1 MPRLFGGEFGV
12 VVGGP
17 RMDFDIRY
25 LADEP
30 SLVPQVALLLNQT
43 WGNQKRWDSIP
54 NITSDLND
62 RLNKHI
68 VPLTY
73 VALGSS
79 KTVLGTISIEL
90 NELPQYP
97 KFVHW
102 IGELAVASSA
112 RCQGIGSA
120 LLRTCVEKARTLGI
134 YRIYLSTP
142 DQERFYRN
150 REWSR
155 VGRGFANDEPVV
167 IMTRYLLAQKPS
179 RVARDMFASPQRA

>member
-1 MPRLFGGEFGV
+1 
-12 VVGGP
+12 
-17 RMDFDIRY
+17 MDFDIRY

-30 SLVPQVALLLNQT
+30 SLVPHVALLLNQT
-43 WGNQKRWDSIP
+43 WGDQKRWDSIP
-54 NITSDLND
+54 NIIRDLNT
-62 RLNKHI
+62 RLNKYI
-68 VPLTY
+68 APLTF
-73 VALGSS
+73 VALGTS
-79 KTVLGTISIEL
+79 KNILGTISIEL
-90 NELPQYP
+90 NEFPQYP
-97 KFVHW
+97 KLVHW

-142 DQERFYRN
+142 DQEQFYRN

-167 IMTRYLLAQKPS
+167 IMIRYLCRGLYPQKPS
-179 RVARDMFASPQRA
+179 CGRRAAGSDFHCP